1 MRNEKADTAK
11 NIATILAFGL
21 LVLVLSAT
29 VQVPIQIA
37 SATTAERV
45 IFCNLNAYPGD
56 TITEDMT
63 LYGDLPD
70 RTGSWRIFY
79 KQIEG
84 DSEKMD
90 ITSWIEVKPKDYT
103 IKTGEAKHF
112 MLIINVPSDAS
123 LGLWGAT
130 SEDAGIAGHAAQRR
144 TYIEFKDADA
154 EAVVQGAGST
164 TYTGIR
170 IPVSVNVLGT
180 PEKPSPFEGITDTL
194 KSNILSI
201 AMLAVIVVL
210 LVILLRRRKT

>member
-1 MRNEKADTAK
+1 MFR
-11 NIATILAFGL
+11 GRRG
-21 LVLVLSAT
+21 
-29 VQVPIQIA
+29 
-37 SATTAERV
+37 ERV

-56 TITEDMT
+56 TITENMT

-79 KQIEG
+79 KHVEG
-84 DSEKMD
+84 DLEKMN
-90 ITSWIEVKPKDYT
+90 ITSWIDVTLKDYT

-112 MLIINVPSDAS
+112 QLIIKVPSDAS
-123 LGLWGAT
+123 PGLWGAT
-130 SEDAGIAGHAAQRR
+130 SVDAGIPGHVDQRR

-180 PEKPSPFEGITDTL
+180 PEKPSPLEGITDML
-194 KSNILSI
+194 KSNIISI
-201 AMLAVIVVL
+201 AMFAVIVVL